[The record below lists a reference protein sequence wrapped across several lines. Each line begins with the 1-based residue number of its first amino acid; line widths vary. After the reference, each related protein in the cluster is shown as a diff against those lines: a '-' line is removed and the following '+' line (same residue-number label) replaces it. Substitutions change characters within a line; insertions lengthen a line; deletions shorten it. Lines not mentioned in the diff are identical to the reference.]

1 MSHELTD
8 SQILADLIG
17 TLQRYGYNVDRK
29 SLSPV
34 LLIVLQDLKA
44 RQQVAETMIRYLES
58 PHLLAIDTAPTRDL
72 AMPKSPQNA
81 KPPANLNPSP
91 EGFLSYMLI
100 LLFSRGRAIIT
111 SSA

>member
-44 RQQVAETMIRYLES
+44 RQHVAEMMIRYLES
-58 PHLLAIDTAPTRDL
+58 PHLLAIDTSPTRGSGD
-72 AMPKSPQNA
+72 A
-81 KPPANLNPSP
+81 
-91 EGFLSYMLI
+91 
-100 LLFSRGRAIIT
+100 
-111 SSA
+111 

>member
-8 SQILADLIG
+8 SQILADLIV

-58 PHLLAIDTAPTRDL
+58 PHLLAIDTAPTLGAGD
-72 AMPKSPQNA
+72 A
-81 KPPANLNPSP
+81 
-91 EGFLSYMLI
+91 
-100 LLFSRGRAIIT
+100 
-111 SSA
+111 

>member
-58 PHLLAIDTAPTRDL
+58 PHLLAIDTAPTRGTGD
-72 AMPKSPQNA
+72 A
-81 KPPANLNPSP
+81 
-91 EGFLSYMLI
+91 
-100 LLFSRGRAIIT
+100 
-111 SSA
+111 

>member
-8 SQILADLIG
+8 SQILADLVG

-58 PHLLAIDTAPTRDL
+58 PHLLAIDTAPRGDL
-72 AMPKSPQNA
+72 AMPKSPA
-81 KPPANLNPSP
+81 ERKA
-91 EGFLSYMLI
+91 
-100 LLFSRGRAIIT
+100 
-111 SSA
+111 SS

>member
-1 MSHELTD
+1 MSL
-8 SQILADLIG
+8 QIARSPDLIG

-58 PHLLAIDTAPTRDL
+58 PHLLAIDTAPTRGSGD
-72 AMPKSPQNA
+72 A
-81 KPPANLNPSP
+81 
-91 EGFLSYMLI
+91 
-100 LLFSRGRAIIT
+100 
-111 SSA
+111 